1 MLRSVNI
8 RLVVGGQPTSW
19 VTSSPKWPM
28 WPASATGVASVSV
41 GGVGDLLDAK
51 AGLGEGL
58 SAKALTAGIGHFM
71 VVLFVVSVGVFLLN
85 VQRARASPSWATLLR
100 VAPTRATQ

>member
-19 VTSSPKWPM
+19 VTGSPKWPM

-41 GGVGDLLDAK
+41 WGAVGDLLDAK

-58 SAKALTAGIGHFM
+58 SAKALTAGIGHLV

-85 VQRARASPSWATLLR
+85 MQRAGLPVVGPLLR
-100 VAPTRATQ
+100 AAQ